1 MYLAE
6 GADSEDGEV
15 GVGLG
20 VAHDIEVDKFFELH
34 GVSDD
39 VLEDIHEQ
47 GGDILAL
54 CHVEDDAPDGLLLL
68 VDVAAEFLLKLSYLS
83 GFPLVCATHVKF
95 DNLDFITSPESNNQ
109 KITFSRSKIT

>member
-39 VLEDIHEQ
+39 VLEDIHE
-47 GGDILAL
+47 
-54 CHVEDDAPDGLLLL
+54 
-68 VDVAAEFLLKLSYLS
+68 
-83 GFPLVCATHVKF
+83 
-95 DNLDFITSPESNNQ
+95 
-109 KITFSRSKIT
+109 